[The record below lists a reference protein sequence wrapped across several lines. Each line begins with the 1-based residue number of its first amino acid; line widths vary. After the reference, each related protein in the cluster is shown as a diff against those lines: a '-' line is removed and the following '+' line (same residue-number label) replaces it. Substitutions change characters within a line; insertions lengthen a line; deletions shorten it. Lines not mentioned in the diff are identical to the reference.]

1 MLLTSLAKYYS
12 LPFFFFFRAKET
24 FSIFFFFAVTAIF
37 YSWADPFVLYD
48 TIIFEIIF
56 ER

>member
-1 MLLTSLAKYYS
+1 MLLTSLAKYYT
-12 LPFFFFFRAKET
+12 LPFFFRAKET
-24 FSIFFFFAVTAIF
+24 SSILFFFFAVTAIF

>member
-12 LPFFFFFRAKET
+12 LPFFFFSGQRN
-24 FSIFFFFAVTAIF
+24 IFYIFFFAVTAIF